1 MDDQSDPVNIAQLLD
16 RLEAVAANRSHV
28 SIGEMMDAIGRR
40 TFGPVVLLVGLILV
54 TPLSGVPGIPTL
66 MGLLT
71 LLTLGQVLLGRK
83 RFWLPDWLVKRK
95 VSHRKLLQGLKLL
108 RPPARRIDRLIR
120 PRLTVLVKGPGLYM
134 MALGCMVIALVMP
147 ATEIVPFSSSIAGV
161 ALVFFGLTMISKDG
175 LLALFAWGISLT
187 GPIMLARNLGG

>member
-1 MDDQSDPVNIAQLLD
+1 MDDQSDPANIAQLLD

-83 RFWLPDWLVKRK
+83 RFWLPAWLVKRK
-95 VSHRKLLQGLKLL
+95 VSQRKLLQGLKLL
-108 RPPARRIDRLIR
+108 RPGAGKIDRLIR
-120 PRLTVLVKGPGLYM
+120 PRLALLVKGPGLYV
-134 MALGCMVIALVMP
+134 MALGCMVIAVVMP
-147 ATEIVPFSSSIAGV
+147 ATEVVPFSSSIAGV
-161 ALVFFGLTMISKDG
+161 ALVLFGLTMISKDG
-175 LLALFAWGISLT
+175 LLALFAWGIALT
-187 GPIMLARNLGG
+187 GPIMLVRNLGG

>member
-187 GPIMLARNLGG
+187 GPIMLAHNLGG

>member
-1 MDDQSDPVNIAQLLD
+1 MEDQSDPVNIAQLLD